1 MQFANLQLGK
11 AQIYAQSSKKKK
23 NFKPSFRDS
32 NIFLPSA

>member
-11 AQIYAQSSKKKK
+11 AQIYAQSSKT
-23 NFKPSFRDS
+23 NFKPNFRDS